1 MESRTICQETQNESC
16 TSLNLIIGREKLVWA
31 AEPAEPANLPQSPS
45 CRSWENTWR
54 MFTWADTHGRERICR
69 SPAFPRGDSS
79 KSLEQKNKSTSLDT
93 VDMVRGIG
101 QHQTSLKA
109 TLHGTDCQAV
119 VTSSTRKREA
129 VSECGVTLVVQL
141 DCFSPLRVLRQELH
155 DWREGGDQ
163 ERGNKNIKRH

>member
-1 MESRTICQETQNESC
+1 ME
-16 TSLNLIIGREKLVWA
+16 EKEFAGVQLSQG
-31 AEPAEPANLPQSPS
+31 EIPASH
-45 CRSWENTWR
+45 W
-54 MFTWADTHGRERICR
+54 
-69 SPAFPRGDSS
+69 S
-79 KSLEQKNKSTSLDT
+79 KKIKNKRTSLDT

-119 VTSSTRKREA
+119 VTSSTTKREA